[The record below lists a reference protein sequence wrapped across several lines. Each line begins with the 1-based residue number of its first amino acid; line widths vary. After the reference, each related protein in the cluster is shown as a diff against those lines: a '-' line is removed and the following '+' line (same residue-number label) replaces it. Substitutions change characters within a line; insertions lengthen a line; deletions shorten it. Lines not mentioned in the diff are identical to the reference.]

1 MSHAIKKTRKKMAF
15 YKMEKL
21 TQIDLSNNWLTY
33 VDPYIF
39 TDLSTPEWTVDVTT
53 NPFICDCGI
62 EGKNECILRLNSGI
76 FHFRVLS
83 LNWPCSSSKS
93 SKRKIIGIQ
102 PIHTRHMFQMY
113 FRFRPLDD
121 KKYKTL
127 ASL

>member
-1 MSHAIKKTRKKMAF
+1 MAF

-62 EGKNECILRLNSGI
+62 EGKSNVNSTHVQSI
-76 FHFRVLS
+76 FR
-83 LNWPCSSSKS
+83 
-93 SKRKIIGIQ
+93 I
-102 PIHTRHMFQMY
+102 
-113 FRFRPLDD
+113 RPLDD
-121 KKYKTL
+121 TKYKAS

>member
-1 MSHAIKKTRKKMAF
+1 MAF

-62 EGKNECILRLNSGI
+62 EGKNISVEFRDFPFPI
-76 FHFRVLS
+76 FK
-83 LNWPCSSSKS
+83 P
-93 SKRKIIGIQ
+93 
-102 PIHTRHMFQMY
+102 
-113 FRFRPLDD
+113 
-121 KKYKTL
+121 
-127 ASL
+127 

>member
-1 MSHAIKKTRKKMAF
+1 MAF

-62 EGKNECILRLNSGI
+62 EGKKML
-76 FHFRVLS
+76 
-83 LNWPCSSSKS
+83 
-93 SKRKIIGIQ
+93 
-102 PIHTRHMFQMY
+102 TRNMFQVY

>member
-1 MSHAIKKTRKKMAF
+1 MAF

-62 EGKNECILRLNSGI
+62 EGKENENTAHVPSL
-76 FHFRVLS
+76 FQVLFD
-83 LNWPCSSSKS
+83 
-93 SKRKIIGIQ
+93 G
-102 PIHTRHMFQMY
+102 
-113 FRFRPLDD
+113 
-121 KKYKTL
+121 
-127 ASL
+127 